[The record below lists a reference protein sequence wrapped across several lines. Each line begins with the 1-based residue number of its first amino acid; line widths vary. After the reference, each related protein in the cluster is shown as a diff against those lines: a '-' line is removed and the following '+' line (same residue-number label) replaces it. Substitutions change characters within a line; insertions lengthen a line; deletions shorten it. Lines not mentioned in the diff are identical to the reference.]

1 MTPKNELAPQEALQF
16 NQIIIDFFVVKV
28 LGIKEFLITDESFV
42 SDFCL
47 FLDTRGKQT
56 ETGQW
61 AFSYRQLNL
70 QKIKKELGEVSI
82 WELPAKDRKKYM
94 ESKVQLVDDED
105 VIKVSSLQEKT
116 TEVFKVK
123 IPKKY
128 LTGSLVELGV
138 EISKRI
144 SPQVRKQLEEA
155 YPTLFN

>member
-1 MTPKNELAPQEALQF
+1 MTPKIELAPQEALQF

-28 LGIKEFLITDESFV
+28 LGIKEFLIVDESFV